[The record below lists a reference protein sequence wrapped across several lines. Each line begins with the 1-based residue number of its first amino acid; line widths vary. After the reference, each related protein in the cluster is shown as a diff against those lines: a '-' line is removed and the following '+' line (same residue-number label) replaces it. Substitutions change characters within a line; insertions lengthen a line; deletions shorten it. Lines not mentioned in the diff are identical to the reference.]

1 MKKRLPLLVALGT
14 AYSFYKMF
22 QLQHREVKSH
32 QWDRNHPRR
41 ALITGASSG
50 IGAEFAR
57 QLARDGYDLVVL
69 ARREN
74 RLRALAAD
82 LHRAYGIQVEVIVA
96 DLNNAEDLE
105 RAALRAAEV
114 KDLDMLVNNAGFGV
128 GGRFSQVDTARNMEM
143 VRVNVEA
150 AVRMAR
156 AVLPGMVERGRGGI
170 INVSSIASFLPASG
184 NHTYGATKAYLNFF
198 SESLKAELEGTG
210 VRVQALCPGY
220 TTSEFHDVMQVDRK
234 TIPDMLWLKAEDVVR
249 ESLEG
254 LREDRLY
261 VIPGPIYRLV
271 ASLASIPGMPP
282 VIRMGERM
290 LRFRRFTAPE
300 G

>member
-22 QLQHREVKSH
+22 QLQQREVRIH
-32 QWDRNHPRR
+32 QWDRTHPRR

-50 IGAEFAR
+50 IGAEFAH

-69 ARREN
+69 ARRED

-82 LHRAYGIQVEVIVA
+82 LHRAYGTQVDVIVA
-96 DLNNAEDLE
+96 DLNNPQDLE
-105 RAALRAAEV
+105 RAAQQAAEV
-114 KDLDMLVNNAGFGV
+114 KDLDLLVNNAGFGV
-128 GGRFSQVDTARNMEM
+128 GGRFSDVDTVRNMEM

-150 AVRMAR
+150 AVRIAR

-170 INVSSIASFLPASG
+170 INVSSVASFLPAKG

-198 SESLKAELEGTG
+198 TESLHQELEGTG

-220 TTSEFHDVMQVDRK
+220 TFSEFHDVMQVDRK
-234 TIPDMLWLKAEDVVR
+234 TIPDFLWLKAEDVVHD
-249 ESLEG
+249 SLEG
-254 LREDRLY
+254 LREGRLW
-261 VIPGPIYRLV
+261 VVPGKIYWLI
-271 ASLASIPGMPP
+271 ANLSSIPGMATL
-282 VIRMGERM
+282 IRLGERL
-290 LRFRRFTAPE
+290 LRFRRLSAQ
-300 G
+300 